1 MSQTSNEIILAL
13 RAGLGGLRLVTR
25 DEESLIKEIKTPLT
39 GEGDRKMFVW
49 SCASGLW
56 QQFEGSTRSIDETMR
71 DPFDFLFGMRRR
83 LKDETDPCLFF
94 LMGADYIM
102 EKEPVLRRAF
112 LESVR
117 MARSKGHLLLLVGRD
132 ETVHAEIHDEITT
145 AHHPLPDRAQTQSA
159 LEEMFATYKM
169 EGDIPRI
176 LDAAAGLT
184 ASRQQDAFGLAI
196 IEASENQ
203 TNVDPLTIKKYK
215 EREVG
220 KKSQLKVVEP
230 KIGYNDLI
238 GHAYLKQ
245 YANERYQAISQG
257 HKNDLI
263 AKGMLLAGPP
273 GTGKSRFVEAMAK
286 EWGVPLLSLDSAGL
300 YGSLLGE
307 SEARLAEALEIA
319 EKMSPCILLIDEVE
333 RGFSNGQGDRDGGT
347 QERVLGKMLTWMAS
361 KTASVYV
368 VMTANFADR
377 LPAALIR
384 KGRIDEIFCLGFPSV
399 EERKA
404 VFDYYLTKAEPH
416 QVTENDVKQ
425 LVQATDGW
433 VPSEIEAC
441 VTAARFTAFAGCRP
455 VQTFDLVNEV
465 SRTVP
470 ISQSMRSQVEHML
483 DWASEYARQTDYPDT
498 DTSETDTRII
508 RA

>member
-1 MSQTSNEIILAL
+1 
-13 RAGLGGLRLVTR
+13 
-25 DEESLIKEIKTPLT
+25 
-39 GEGDRKMFVW
+39 
-49 SCASGLW
+49 
-56 QQFEGSTRSIDETMR
+56 
-71 DPFDFLFGMRRR
+71 
-83 LKDETDPCLFF
+83 
-94 LMGADYIM
+94 
-102 EKEPVLRRAF
+102 
-112 LESVR
+112 
-117 MARSKGHLLLLVGRD
+117 
-132 ETVHAEIHDEITT
+132 
-145 AHHPLPDRAQTQSA
+145 
-159 LEEMFATYKM
+159 
-169 EGDIPRI
+169 
-176 LDAAAGLT
+176 
-184 ASRQQDAFGLAI
+184 
-196 IEASENQ
+196 
-203 TNVDPLTIKKYK
+203 
-215 EREVG
+215 
-220 KKSQLKVVEP
+220 
-230 KIGYNDLI
+230 
-238 GHAYLKQ
+238 
-245 YANERYQAISQG
+245 
-257 HKNDLI
+257 
-263 AKGMLLAGPP
+263 
-273 GTGKSRFVEAMAK
+273 
-286 EWGVPLLSLDSAGL
+286 VPLLSLDSAGL